1 MNIALRLIPSSLRFF
16 VPIGLALAI
25 AQSKAADIPT
35 LAPVQVIESGADRLG
50 IAGSANE
57 GLVTKEQLNA
67 RPTYRSGEILEFAPS
82 LIVTQHS
89 GDGKANQY
97 FLRGFNLDHGTDLA
111 ITVDGMP
118 VNLRSH
124 GHGQGYSDLNFL
136 IPELVSGLYYK
147 KGPYYADEGDF
158 AAAGAVHINI
168 LDRADTSLG
177 EIGAGSYGYRRALL
191 AGSPAVADGHLLY
204 GLELQHNDGPWS
216 RPDDFGKINALL
228 SYHSGRAQNGWN
240 VTAMAYKGNWNATGQ
255 IPQRAISSG
264 RLSRYDGVDNTD
276 GGNASRYSLSGA
288 WRHSAAGRTTEANAY
303 VVESRLN
310 LYSNFTYFLN
320 DPVNGDQFKQQ
331 DRRVLSGF
339 NLRHSWGQDWG
350 GREVENIV
358 GLQFRN
364 DNIGVG
370 LFNTRSRQVL
380 STTRDDHVV
389 QTSAGI
395 YLQNTVRWT
404 ERFRS
409 IAGLRGDFFHA
420 DVSSDNAANSGKS
433 SDQLVSPKLGLVFGP
448 WDRTEYYL
456 NYGRGFHSN
465 DARGTTI
472 TVDPATG
479 GAADR
484 VPLLVRTT
492 GYEAGVRYEM
502 LRGLQSSF
510 SLFRLDFDSELLF
523 VGDAG
528 TTEPSRPSRRTGFE
542 WSNLYTPASWIEID
556 ADIALSRARFTNSD
570 PAGDRVPGAVE
581 GVATLTVAVDQLGPW
596 YGSGRLRYFG
606 PRPLIEDNSVRSPST
621 TLLSGRVG
629 YRFDRKTRLQLDGFN
644 LLNKESSQISY
655 FYASRLP
662 GEAAAGVS
670 DVHLHPTEPRSF
682 RLSLITTF

>member
-1 MNIALRLIPSSLRFF
+1 MHSKPGFTPAGPT
-16 VPIGLALAI
+16 LALI
-25 AQSKAADIPT
+25 AALSGITANAAEMPT
-35 LAPVQVIESGADRLG
+35 LAPVQVIDSETDRTG
-50 IAGSANE
+50 IAGSASE
-57 GLVTKEQLNA
+57 GLVTREQINA
-67 RPTYRSGEILEFAPS
+67 RPTYRSGEILEFAPG

-168 LDRADTSLG
+168 LNRAENSLG
-177 EIGAGSYGYRRALL
+177 EIGAGGNGYRRALL
-191 AGSPAVADGHLLY
+191 AGSPALGDGHLLY

-216 RPDDFGKINALL
+216 RPDDFGKLNALL
-228 SYHSGRAQNGWN
+228 RYHGGTAQNGWN
-240 VTAMAYKGNWNATGQ
+240 ITAMAYKGDWNSTDQ

-264 RLSRYDGVDNTD
+264 QLGRYDGVDNTD
-276 GGNASRYSLSGA
+276 GGNARRYSLSGA
-288 WRHSAAGRTTEANAY
+288 WRRSAGGEVTEANAY
-303 VVESRLN
+303 VVQSRLN

-320 DPVNGDQFKQQ
+320 DPVNGDQFKQT
-331 DRRVLSGF
+331 DKRVLSGF
-339 NLRHSWGQDWG
+339 NLRHAWSRDWG
-350 GREVENIV
+350 GREVENTV
-358 GLQFRN
+358 GLQVRN

-370 LFNTRSRQVL
+370 LFSTRARQVL
-380 STTRDDHVV
+380 ATTRDDHVLE
-389 QTSAGI
+389 TSAGL
-395 YLQNTVRWT
+395 YFQNTIRWN
-404 ERFRS
+404 EHFRS
-409 IAGLRGDFFHA
+409 IAGLRGDFFRA
-420 DVSSDNAANSGKS
+420 DVSSDTAVNSGKS
-433 SDQLVSPKLGLVFGP
+433 SDRMVSPKLGLVFGP
-448 WDRTEYYL
+448 WARTEYYL

-479 GAADR
+479 APADR

-492 GYEAGVRYEM
+492 GYEGGVRYEM

-542 WSNLYTPASWIEID
+542 WSNLYTPNGWLEID
-556 ADIALSRARFTNSD
+556 ADIAFTKARFSDSD
-570 PAGDRVPGAVE
+570 PAGNRVPGAVE
-581 GVATLTVAVDQLGPW
+581 GVATLTVTVDHRGPW
-596 YGSGRLRYFG
+596 YGSARLRYFG
-606 PRPLIEDNSVRSPST
+606 PRPLIEDNSVRSQSA
-621 TLLSGRVG
+621 TLLSGRIG
-629 YRFDRKTRLQLDGFN
+629 YRFDRKLRLQVDGFN
-644 LLNKESSQISY
+644 LLNKEASQISY
-655 FYASRLP
+655 FYDSRLP
-662 GEAAAGVS
+662 GEGAAGVS

-682 RLSLITTF
+682 RVSLITTF